1 MKRKDA
7 YVSTYSFFSVHYQ
20 ISCVSECCVPELGKA
35 IFLQSHRASL
45 VAQTVKNLPAI
56 RETGFNP
63 WVRKNPLEKGTAIH
77 SSILAWGIPRTEE
90 PGRLQSMESE
100 RVAMSERPTKL
111 ALKERV

>member
-1 MKRKDA
+1 MCQHT
-7 YVSTYSFFSVHYQ
+7 VFFSVHYQ

-63 WVRKNPLEKGTAIH
+63 WVRK
-77 SSILAWGIPRTEE
+77 ILWRRERQSTPAFL
-90 PGRLQSMESE
+90 PGEFQGQRS
-100 RVAMSERPTKL
+100 L
-111 ALKERV
+111 AGYSPWSQKELR